1 MDEEDLNMLKKILI
15 GLLCVVVFVGVYNLF
30 DFVIFTYIV
39 PKGYHFTV
47 LNKVIIPMAFVAVIY
62 TLLSFAGRTKDA
74 DTTKGDRDVY
84 LGKVK
89 KDTDIATAPAAIN
102 AEPSAD
108 AAADT
113 AADTVAAEVVDD
125 TVTVVDKTTSDK

>member
-1 MDEEDLNMLKKILI
+1 
-15 GLLCVVVFVGVYNLF
+15 
-30 DFVIFTYIV
+30 
-39 PKGYHFTV
+39 
-47 LNKVIIPMAFVAVIY
+47 MAFVAVIY

-89 KDTDIATAPAAIN
+89 KDSDMATAPAAIN

-108 AAADT
+108 AAAEMADT
-113 AADTVAAEVVDD
+113 AAGAVADTVAAGAVDD
-125 TVTVVDKTTSDK
+125 TVTVVDKMTGDK